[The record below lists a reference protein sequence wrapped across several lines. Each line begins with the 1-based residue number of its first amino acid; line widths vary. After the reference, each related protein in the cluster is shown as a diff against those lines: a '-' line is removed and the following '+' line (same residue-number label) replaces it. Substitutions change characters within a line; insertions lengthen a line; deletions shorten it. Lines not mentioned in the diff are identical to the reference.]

1 MMLGCSTTTPVKM
14 RWPAVPAE
22 LTAPVNDLA
31 PLPEDK
37 KTLTDLLENANQN
50 YSQYYILKQKFEAWQ
65 EWYRVQKSIFEDAQ

>member
-1 MMLGCSTTTPVKM
+1 M

-37 KTLTDLLENANQN
+37 KTLTDLLENVNQN

-65 EWYRVQKSIFEDAQ
+65 EWYRVQKHIFEYEK